1 MLRNLLP
8 LGLLNVFQK
17 YWQGSKNLWR
27 KRLLILVIALIV
39 FLTLAHAGVRYL
51 VWPRIE
57 KSKPAI
63 EQLLSKRLGSNVSI
77 DSLQVSWDGL
87 RPQFSME
94 GLRFNSDTKA
104 PAPLQIKKIHGELS
118 LVSFYY
124 LEPYFYKLQIEDAQ
138 IQVKRSADGAIRIA
152 GILIKDNSDDFST
165 GNWLFAQDDIHIIN
179 TQINLQ
185 DLQGKL
191 LNAELELT
199 EFHLTNGVRKH
210 DALIQAKTPWNDGPL
225 ELNAHFIHRFG
236 GQAGNW
242 RDWAGEFAWN
252 FSDLQFQKVSHDFD
266 IPLNLLSG
274 NISSKGHMSLDG
286 GRPDGGQMTFIADQ
300 FRLQLSKEDAAIEF
314 GRLETELTQ
323 ESDGK
328 FLSVTAQNFAWRD
341 ITKSSNTPLELL
353 SPMTFRWRPPE
364 QGGEIKEFGFSS
376 PKILVKDVTRFALNL
391 PLSKKVHRWIEIASA
406 DGELQDLDMHWSE
419 KPSALASLPIAG
431 SWFNLNKLDFSI
443 NARMVDLS
451 FTGVNKDIPS
461 VSHLTGQIA
470 GDQKQGLLTLN
481 SPNLIIE
488 VQDFLLD
495 PIIKLD
501 QAQGQIH
508 WNKQSGGW
516 LISSKGLAIENR
528 DLTAKVN
535 VAYLM
540 TGAKQPDDLKLDID
554 FQQANL
560 MQAYRYL
567 PVTMS
572 TDTKLYLSKA
582 FAAGKVLNGSLHIN
596 GDPNNAPFPPG
607 TTGEFSLNFPISEVT
622 FKPAPLISSDQGVWG
637 DFANVAGTIS
647 MKQSALNVN
656 ISQAN
661 HQEISLSNINA
672 QIPNVSAN
680 QLVLAVN
687 GNAQGQAPQ
696 MLNYLFAS
704 PFGKKRP
711 ELEKNLK
718 VSGPLD
724 LNLKLQVPLY
734 NSDDTKIDAHL
745 NLANNSAQWASI
757 PPLENLKGKV
767 RITETNPEFE
777 DVSAQFLGGSI
788 RVASAPSSGDK
799 QNFTIAGDLSAD
811 FLRKYFSEVSE
822 SVATLLNGMSGS
834 AKYNGLI
841 SFGKAGSETKLKFD
855 LSNWASNVPVPL
867 KKQSG
872 TPLEGEL
879 LLQSFSK
886 KTGSDRLN
894 WSGSLGSQYFTQ
906 GAVNTNNEL
915 RYAIGIGSPATMPT
929 QGLNLG
935 IQANEL
941 NFDTWRTFLTSNQ
954 AKVPGSKNGAGLATG
969 IQVNAQIKSLTAADY
984 VWPNLNLSAILKN
997 NDWQLNV
1004 NSPKITGQVVYS
1016 EPSISQPSGMVTGRL
1031 ALLKFSDDQNS
1042 KVLPSSKKTST
1053 SSNKLTPN
1061 AIPTLDLTVDN
1072 FSWERAQLGLV
1083 KIKSQT
1089 TKNLLNIEKL
1099 QIINP
1104 QDNATITGQWSID
1117 PQTGKQKTSLI
1128 PDLQI
1133 KDAGQ
1138 IIAHW
1143 TPTKSVEGGHG
1154 QLDGK
1159 LEWMNTPFSPDFQTL
1174 SGQLNLKLEK
1184 GRLLEVNSSA
1194 AQILNVLSL
1203 QSLFKFATLDLQG
1216 SVGNLVSK
1224 GTAFNTINTTFN
1236 IQNGIA
1242 KTDQFVMI
1250 LDQARVAMNGQIDV
1264 PKQTQDLRVTIFP
1277 TIDATAGSLALFAI
1291 NPIVGLS
1298 ALVGQ
1303 YLVTNQ
1309 INRSMQS
1316 DYLIQGSWVDPEVVP
1331 LNQQGQPL
1339 DKNTL
1344 DTIRKKGLL
1353 TEQSKPNSSG
1363 NTAPAPV
1370 PAAASPSE

>member
-8 LGLLNVFQK
+8 PDPLNVFQK

-39 FLTLAHAGVRYL
+39 FLGLVHAGVRYI

-63 EQLLSKRLGSNVSI
+63 EQLLSKRLGTNVSI

-94 GLRFNSDTKA
+94 GLRFNGDNKA
-104 PAPLQIKKIHGELS
+104 SAPLQIKKIHGELS
-118 LVSFYY
+118 LISFYY
-124 LEPYFYKLQIEDAQ
+124 LEPYFHKLEVEDAQ
-138 IQVKRSADGAIRIA
+138 IQIKRSADGTIRIA
-152 GILIKDNSDDFST
+152 GILIKNDSDDFST
-165 GNWLFAQDDIHIIN
+165 GNWLLAQNDIQITN
-179 TQINLQ
+179 TQIHLQ
-185 DLQGKL
+185 DFQGKA
-191 LNAELELT
+191 LNTDIELT
-199 EFHLTNGVRKH
+199 EFHLTNGIRKH
-210 DALIQAKTPWNDGPL
+210 DALIQAKTPWSNGPL
-225 ELNAHFIHRFG
+225 DLNAHFVHRLG

-252 FSDLQFQKVSHDFD
+252 FSGLEFQKVTQDFD
-266 IPLNLLSG
+266 IPLHLLSG
-274 NISSKGHMSLDG
+274 NISSKGHMSLDS
-286 GRPDGGQMTFIADQ
+286 GRPDGGQMSFIADQ

-341 ITKSSNTPLELL
+341 ITKPSNAPLEFL

-391 PLSKKVHRWIEIASA
+391 PLSKKVHRWIEIAKA
-406 DGELQDLDMHWSE
+406 DGELQDLDIHWSE
-419 KPSALASLPIAG
+419 KQSALASLPIPG
-431 SWFNLNKLDFSI
+431 SWFNFDKLDFSI

-451 FTGVNKDIPS
+451 FTGIDKDIPS

-470 GDQKQGLLTLN
+470 GDQKQGVLTLN
-481 SPNLIIE
+481 SPNLIVE
-488 VQDFLLD
+488 VDNFLLD

-501 QAQGQIH
+501 QAQGQIR

-516 LISSKGLAIENR
+516 LISSKGLAIENA
-528 DLTAKVN
+528 DLTAKVD

-540 TGAKQPDDLKLDID
+540 TEAKQPDDLKLDID

-560 MQAYRYL
+560 IQAYRYL
-567 PVTMS
+567 PMTMS
-572 TDTKLYLSKA
+572 ADTKLYLSKA
-582 FAAGKVLNGSLHIN
+582 FAAGKVINGSLHIK

-607 TTGEFSLNFPISEVT
+607 TAGEFALNFPISGTT
-622 FKPAPLISSDQGVWG
+622 FKPAPLISVDQGVWG
-637 DFANVAGTIS
+637 DFTNVAGTIS
-647 MKQSALNVN
+647 MKQSALNVD

-661 HQEISLSNINA
+661 HQEVSLSNINA
-672 QIPNVSAN
+672 QIPNVSAK

-696 MLNYLFAS
+696 MLSYLFSS

-724 LNLKLQVPLY
+724 LNLKLQVPLN

-745 NLANNSAQWASI
+745 NLINNTAQWASI
-757 PPLENLKGKV
+757 PPLEALKGKV

-788 RVASAPSSGDK
+788 RMASAPPSIDK
-799 QNFTIAGDLSAD
+799 QNFTITGDLSAD

-822 SVATLLNGMSGS
+822 SVTTLLNGMSGS

-841 SFGKAGSETKLKFD
+841 SFSKAGSETKLKFD
-855 LSNWASNVPVPL
+855 LSNWASNAPVPL

-872 TPLEGEL
+872 SPLEGEL
-879 LLQSFSK
+879 LFQSFAK
-886 KTGSDRLN
+886 KTNSDRLN
-894 WSGSLGSQYFTQ
+894 WSGSLGNQYFTQ
-906 GAVNTNNEL
+906 GALNSNNEL
-915 RYAIGIGSPATMPT
+915 RYAIGVGSPATMPAK
-929 QGLNLG
+929 GLNIG

-941 NFDTWRTFLTSNQ
+941 NFDTWRNFLLSNQ
-954 AKVPGSKNGAGLATG
+954 VRAPASKNVAVSTTG

-984 VWPNLNLSAILKN
+984 VWPNFNLSALLKN

-1004 NSPKITGQVVYS
+1004 TSPKMTGQVVYS
-1016 EPSISQPSGMVTGRL
+1016 EPSISQPSGMIAGRL
-1031 ALLKFSDDQNS
+1031 ALLKFSDDQNPKAS
-1042 KVLPSSKKTST
+1042 SSSKKTGATNS
-1053 SSNKLTPN
+1053 KLSPN
-1061 AIPTLDLTVDN
+1061 AIPTLDLIVDN
-1072 FSWERAQLGLV
+1072 FSWERAQLGVV

-1099 QIINP
+1099 QVINP
-1104 QDNATITGQWSID
+1104 QDNATITGQWSLD
-1117 PQTGKQKTSLI
+1117 PQTGKQKTSLVQ
-1128 PDLQI
+1128 DLQI

-1143 TPTKSVEGGHG
+1143 TPTKSIEGGQG
-1154 QLDGK
+1154 QLIGN
-1159 LEWMNTPFSPDFQTL
+1159 LEWMSSPFTPDFQTL
-1174 SGQLNLKLEK
+1174 NGQLNLKLEK

-1216 SVGNLVSK
+1216 SVGNLVTK
-1224 GTAFNTINTTFN
+1224 GTAYNSITGSFN

-1316 DYLIQGSWVDPEVVP
+1316 DYLIQGSWVDPEVIP

-1353 TEQSKPNSSG
+1353 KEQSKPSSSG
-1363 NTAPAPV
+1363 NAAPAI
-1370 PAAASPSE
+1370 ASPSD

>member
-1 MLRNLLP
+1 
-8 LGLLNVFQK
+8 
-17 YWQGSKNLWR
+17 
-27 KRLLILVIALIV
+27 
-39 FLTLAHAGVRYL
+39 
-51 VWPRIE
+51 
-57 KSKPAI
+57 
-63 EQLLSKRLGSNVSI
+63 
-77 DSLQVSWDGL
+77 
-87 RPQFSME
+87 
-94 GLRFNSDTKA
+94 
-104 PAPLQIKKIHGELS
+104 
-118 LVSFYY
+118 
-124 LEPYFYKLQIEDAQ
+124 
-138 IQVKRSADGAIRIA
+138 
-152 GILIKDNSDDFST
+152 
-165 GNWLFAQDDIHIIN
+165 
-179 TQINLQ
+179 
-185 DLQGKL
+185 
-191 LNAELELT
+191 
-199 EFHLTNGVRKH
+199 
-210 DALIQAKTPWNDGPL
+210 
-225 ELNAHFIHRFG
+225 
-236 GQAGNW
+236 
-242 RDWAGEFAWN
+242 
-252 FSDLQFQKVSHDFD
+252 
-266 IPLNLLSG
+266 
-274 NISSKGHMSLDG
+274 
-286 GRPDGGQMTFIADQ
+286 
-300 FRLQLSKEDAAIEF
+300 
-314 GRLETELTQ
+314 
-323 ESDGK
+323 
-328 FLSVTAQNFAWRD
+328 
-341 ITKSSNTPLELL
+341 
-353 SPMTFRWRPPE
+353 
-364 QGGEIKEFGFSS
+364 
-376 PKILVKDVTRFALNL
+376 
-391 PLSKKVHRWIEIASA
+391 
-406 DGELQDLDMHWSE
+406 
-419 KPSALASLPIAG
+419 
-431 SWFNLNKLDFSI
+431 
-443 NARMVDLS
+443 
-451 FTGVNKDIPS
+451 
-461 VSHLTGQIA
+461 
-470 GDQKQGLLTLN
+470 
-481 SPNLIIE
+481 
-488 VQDFLLD
+488 
-495 PIIKLD
+495 
-501 QAQGQIH
+501 
-508 WNKQSGGW
+508 
-516 LISSKGLAIENR
+516 
-528 DLTAKVN
+528 
-535 VAYLM
+535 
-540 TGAKQPDDLKLDID
+540 
-554 FQQANL
+554 
-560 MQAYRYL
+560 
-567 PVTMS
+567 
-572 TDTKLYLSKA
+572 
-582 FAAGKVLNGSLHIN
+582 
-596 GDPNNAPFPPG
+596 
-607 TTGEFSLNFPISEVT
+607 
-622 FKPAPLISSDQGVWG
+622 
-637 DFANVAGTIS
+637 
-647 MKQSALNVN
+647 
-656 ISQAN
+656 
-661 HQEISLSNINA
+661 
-672 QIPNVSAN
+672 
-680 QLVLAVN
+680 
-687 GNAQGQAPQ
+687 
-696 MLNYLFAS
+696 
-704 PFGKKRP
+704 
-711 ELEKNLK
+711 
-718 VSGPLD
+718 
-724 LNLKLQVPLY
+724 
-734 NSDDTKIDAHL
+734 
-745 NLANNSAQWASI
+745 
-757 PPLENLKGKV
+757 
-767 RITETNPEFE
+767 
-777 DVSAQFLGGSI
+777 
-788 RVASAPSSGDK
+788 
-799 QNFTIAGDLSAD
+799 
-811 FLRKYFSEVSE
+811 
-822 SVATLLNGMSGS
+822 
-834 AKYNGLI
+834 
-841 SFGKAGSETKLKFD
+841 
-855 LSNWASNVPVPL
+855 
-867 KKQSG
+867 
-872 TPLEGEL
+872 
-879 LLQSFSK
+879 
-886 KTGSDRLN
+886 
-894 WSGSLGSQYFTQ
+894 
-906 GAVNTNNEL
+906 
-915 RYAIGIGSPATMPT
+915 MPT

-1031 ALLKFSDDQNS
+1031 ALLKFSDDQNP

-1224 GTAFNTINTTFN
+1224 GTAFNTSNTTFN

-1363 NTAPAPV
+1363 NTTPAPV